1 MRTADAARSQLETTA
16 ISVEIVTAKET
27 GKPTD
32 DEVAARRA
40 AALSARKDERTR
52 LIARL
57 DDDGEDDLADI
68 LRGCGNPL
76 KLHCVACGD
85 IKVVEQRCRKR
96 WCPVCA
102 RQISAKR
109 VAKYAGAVAR
119 MQWPLFVTLTR
130 RNLRVIKIDDIKHM
144 RRAYRKMRQRVWWTR
159 MVRGGI
165 ASLEIT
171 NTGKGWHP
179 HIHSILDCRWL
190 AVRTPPPK
198 PTDSRDAMRRKFR
211 LAASEVG
218 DAWAHALGH
227 KRASVHVKRAYTP
240 RDLGPHTGNNDSI
253 AVEVLKYSVKA
264 TDLIDSPEPIG
275 DLIRLLGAARLVSSW
290 GSMYGRNLVD
300 DPDADTPRASCDCGA
315 CGSLVPDEIV
325 NVWARQAWTNARR

>member
-1 MRTADAARSQLETTA
+1 MSRFESTKAVSGEESKDTEAR
-16 ISVEIVTAKET
+16 K
-27 GKPTD
+27 
-32 DEVAARRA
+32 A
-40 AALSARKDERTR
+40 AALEARKAERKQ
-52 LIARL
+52 LLDRL
-57 DDDGEDDLADI
+57 DEDGEYELAGI
-68 LRGCGNPL
+68 LETCGEPM
-76 KLHCVACGD
+76 KLHCVACGTV
-85 IKVVEQRCRKR
+85 KCVEKRCRKR

-130 RNLRVIKIDDIKHM
+130 PNVRTITLETIKEM
-144 RRAYRKMRQRVWWTR
+144 RRAYRRMRQRKWWDKA
-159 MVRGGI
+159 VVGGI

-190 AVRTPPPK
+190 AKKTPPPK
-198 PTDSRDAMRRKFR
+198 ATDTRDGMRAKFKS
-211 LAASEVG
+211 AGSEV
-218 DAWAHALGH
+218 AAEWAHALGM
-227 KRASVHVKRAYTP
+227 KRASVHVKRAYTA

-264 TDLIDSPEPIG
+264 ADLINTPEPIG

-290 GSMYGRNLVD
+290 GSMYGRKLVD
-300 DPDADTPRASCDCGA
+300 DEDEPPRASCDCGA
-315 CGSLVPDEIV
+315 CGSLVPEEIV
-325 NVWARQAWTNARR
+325 DGWVRRAKDAARGR